1 LLFSRQVSARTAPA
15 VVAALLLCALPVQA
29 QSERGRVAS
38 AQARWETNNYG
49 DQRIVTEIEIDLPSG
64 RVSAHV
70 EGGTLDGL
78 TLAVSGVS
86 APLVGGFVDVRRTGR
101 GWQVV
106 QQDFATF
113 GKWAGD
119 VSWLLNPANADM
131 SQDAAELDA
140 IAAFSAW
147 VVQSQADVTVTYSGR
162 TASTVQARDLVNN
175 VFFRP
180 TANPDSPNALAST
193 YCWSNS
199 TTGLISDCDVVIW
212 DGYVRY
218 FSSTTACTS
227 GAFLLDV
234 LTHEFGHFAGLNHS
248 TVAGA
253 TMTPGYSG
261 CSTTQRTLEPDDI
274 AGIEVLYPVVTEPP
288 PPDPDP
294 EPPPPC
300 KKKGRWAC

>member
-1 LLFSRQVSARTAPA
+1 LLASRISVRLARALSLA
-15 VVAALLLCALPVQA
+15 VAVLCVPVQA
-29 QSERGRVAS
+29 QDDRGRVVQ
-38 AQARWETNNYG
+38 AQSYWATNAYG
-49 DQRIVTEIEIDLPSG
+49 DQRIVTDLEIDLPG
-64 RVSAHV
+64 ERVSARV
-70 EGGTLDGL
+70 EGGTLGDL
-78 TLAVSGVS
+78 TLFVSGRRPPGVG
-86 APLVGGFVDVRRTGR
+86 AIVNRRGEQLVE
-101 GWQVV
+101 
-106 QQDFATF
+106 QDFATF
-113 GKWAGD
+113 GKWPAD
-119 VSWLLNPANADM
+119 ASWLMNPANADM
-131 SQDAAELDA
+131 TSELSEQDALL
-140 IAAFSAW
+140 AAGAW
-147 VVQSQADVTVTYSGR
+147 TAQSQADFAMTYVGR

-288 PPDPDP
+288 PPDP

-300 KKKGRWAC
+300 KKKGRWSC